1 MKTSDTILLQLATEQ
16 STASAIVDSL
26 PEHIAAALQQ
36 PAAVV
41 AAYLCDLEKDGYAK
55 SFPLGD
61 PAVGRKLATWRIT
74 PAGRE
79 RAESL
84 HAASAQ

>member
-1 MKTSDTILLQLATEQ
+1 MKTSDIILIQLATEQ
-16 STASAIVDSL
+16 STESAIVDSL
-26 PEHIAAALQQ
+26 PEDIAAALKQ

-55 SFPLGD
+55 SYPLGD

-74 PAGRE
+74 PAGRTRVE
-79 RAESL
+79 EL
-84 HAASAQ
+84 NQPAAP